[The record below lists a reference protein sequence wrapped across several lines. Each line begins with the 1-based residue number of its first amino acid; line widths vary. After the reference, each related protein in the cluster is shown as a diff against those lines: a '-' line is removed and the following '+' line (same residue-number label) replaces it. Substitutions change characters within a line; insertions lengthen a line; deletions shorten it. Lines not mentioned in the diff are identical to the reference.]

1 MLVELRVVTSG
12 TAHEEMTIEEL
23 AHRAQVATTTV
34 RMYQNRGLLPGP
46 RRDGRIG
53 RYGSGHLAR
62 LRLIDDLQ
70 TRGFSLA
77 AIKHVVDTWEAGRS
91 LDDLLGFERRIP
103 GLIRSPELEVLT
115 PAQLAARFPDGALT
129 GEVLERAR
137 SLGLVQPTDDGRL
150 AVARQFLDV
159 GTELVAMGVPAG
171 ELLEEQQALDRLM
184 DTVAGRFVEVFRRH
198 LWDRYVDREM
208 TDERVAEAAAV
219 LERLGE
225 LALRVVDE
233 SLRSALR
240 RAAEEVVAEQARR
253 VTDRS

>member
-1 MLVELRVVTSG
+1 
-12 TAHEEMTIEEL
+12 
-23 AHRAQVATTTV
+23 
-34 RMYQNRGLLPGP
+34 
-46 RRDGRIG
+46 
-53 RYGSGHLAR
+53 
-62 LRLIDDLQ
+62 
-70 TRGFSLA
+70 
-77 AIKHVVDTWEAGRS
+77 
-91 LDDLLGFERRIP
+91 
-103 GLIRSPELEVLT
+103 
-115 PAQLAARFPDGALT
+115 
-129 GEVLERAR
+129 
-137 SLGLVQPTDDGRL
+137 
-150 AVARQFLDV
+150 
-159 GTELVAMGVPAG
+159 
-171 ELLEEQQALDRLM
+171 M